1 MQVLTDSI
9 VISLRNDMFELAH
22 RLVGIYKTS
31 NCTKSIAIDNK
42 DLRTQARPAP
52 AVPKGILRPGSA
64 GAAAGAGAGASS
76 SRPPGSPASRRD
88 RTAGSVGFA
97 PSATPVPS
105 SQPPPTPSLSH
116 LAPPGAMD
124 AISST
129 PSPGRRQSYLEARRA
144 KRRDSALSI
153 VSTMD
158 AENPETPETVRG

>member
-1 MQVLTDSI
+1 MQVLIDSI

-64 GAAAGAGAGASS
+64 GAGAGACASS
-76 SRPPGSPASRRD
+76 TRPPGSPAPRRD
-88 RTAGSVGFA
+88 KTAGSVGFA
-97 PSATPVPS
+97 PSATPAPS

-153 VSTMD
+153 VSTID
-158 AENPETPETVRG
+158 TEIPETPGTVRG